1 MAIYWRL
8 GQNSKSTGTHT
19 KYGICLCV
27 NNENWE
33 IFMLAHLI
41 VHAVLLSG
49 FWNVFS
55 ALNLI

>member
-8 GQNSKSTGTHT
+8 GQNSKSTGTHS

-49 FWNVFS
+49 FWNFFQ
-55 ALNLI
+55 L